1 MKLSIIIPS
10 YNEAATLNQIII
22 RVKKQNLKNV
32 TKEIIVID
40 DGSTDSTKKI
50 LSRQTGI
57 KTVSLTKNQGKGAA
71 IRHGLKQVTGDY
83 VLIQDADLEYDPAD
97 IQSLLAPVLSGKT
110 QVVYGSRFLG
120 PHKNM
125 LFWHLKGNQL
135 LSLITNLLYD
145 TTLSDMEV
153 GYKLIPKQLLT
164 SLTLKENRFGFEPEI
179 TSKILKSGFRIY
191 EVPVSY
197 SGREF
202 SEGKKI
208 TWVDGLIAF
217 WLLFKYRFFN

>member
-97 IQSLLAPVLSGKT
+97 IQSLLAPVLSKKA